1 MKPRMFILLTAI
13 PLTIAITGCS
23 EELANK
29 KAEQAK
35 LLQQHISSI
44 VSACTGTLSLS
55 TQITGDFENPAT
67 TTISCSEM
75 DKKSDFF
82 HEMTEK
88 DLEVINNNV
97 KKLN

>member
-55 TQITGDFENPAT
+55 T
-67 TTISCSEM
+67 
-75 DKKSDFF
+75 
-82 HEMTEK
+82 
-88 DLEVINNNV
+88 
-97 KKLN
+97 